1 MTTRS
6 KRSGMRQQAHRPSS
20 MAACEACRRQK
31 MRCIR
36 PNISSETSKD
46 PTEPCE
52 RCRRHGRSCNIP
64 SPRPLGR
71 KPGAVGR
78 YQGLEK
84 AYRKMQAELK
94 KAPAPGGEI
103 YEIANNLSDGD
114 GKVMDL
120 LLSNMQSDNNNNN
133 NTNNNNHLHHH
144 HHHEESRSNQPTDEP
159 RNQYP
164 AFHAVPLTI
173 DTAECPLTEQI
184 QTTPATVAPV
194 HDANTY
200 TVTSD
205 VNCEPVSNPLALL
218 ADASGAAQA
227 LSPASNVEA
236 GSERSPAGQS
246 IGRHLLH
253 RPGYIS
259 LGLQLSRDSL
269 ESGLDALFVPPS
281 QNNHYSNYFRPPDG
295 NPPRDVGPDLDPVE
309 LGLISM
315 TEAYDLFPMCVLQKL
330 TMDIILFFY

>member
-6 KRSGMRQQAHRPSS
+6 KRSGMRQQTHRPSS

-36 PNISSETSKD
+36 PNTSSEASKD

-71 KPGAVGR
+71 RPGAVGR
-78 YQGLEK
+78 YQGFEK

-94 KAPAPGGEI
+94 KAPALAGEI

-120 LLSNMQSDNNNNN
+120 LSNMQSDNND
-133 NTNNNNHLHHH
+133 HK
-144 HHHEESRSNQPTDEP
+144 ESRPNQPTDEP
-159 RNQYP
+159 SNQYP
-164 AFHAVPLTI
+164 PFHAAPLTI
-173 DTAECPLTEQI
+173 NAADSPD
-184 QTTPATVAPV
+184 PS
-194 HDANTY
+194 TY

-205 VNCEPVSNPLALL
+205 VNREPVSNPLALL

-236 GSERSPAGQS
+236 GHGRSPAGQS

-281 QNNHYSNYFRPPDG
+281 QSSHYSNYFRPPDG

-309 LGLISM
+309 LGLVSM
-315 TEAYDLFPMCVLQKL
+315 AEACDLFPMYVPQEANNGYYLVL
-330 TMDIILFFY
+330 